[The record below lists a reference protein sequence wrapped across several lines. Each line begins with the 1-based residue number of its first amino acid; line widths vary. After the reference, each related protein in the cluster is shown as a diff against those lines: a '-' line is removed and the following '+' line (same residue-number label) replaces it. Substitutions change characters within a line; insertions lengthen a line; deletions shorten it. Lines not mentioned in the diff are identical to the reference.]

1 MRKKLTLFILVIYFL
16 LYPPKNLYNYIINT
30 NLFVDL
36 FVKLFPSQT
45 KLDICESLV
54 DDIKKV
60 IYPNTNDYSVSV
72 ANSNGKL
79 IANINGTIPRI
90 PASNQKLITT
100 AFALDK
106 LGPQRTLN
114 TSLYKTSSGI
124 YHIQGTGNP
133 DLSAADIS
141 SMADYIIKTLPY
153 NFNSTINLVIH
164 EEPRKYWWPS
174 SWSRHDRS
182 KTYGSP
188 ITRLAIQSN
197 SNSTSLYNPT
207 IFLKQLISN
216 DLYYNHGLK
225 INFEINHLRREP
237 DFSKIE
243 LLHSIKSA
251 PLYALISLANSES
264 HNFTSEVL
272 LRNSLNTWDVK
283 SFSNTV
289 LNWLLYK
296 RISAS
301 DFIVDDGSGLSRT
314 NRVTSNGLIDLLLTM
329 NNHRYSNYYFSSL
342 SVYGVRGTLKNKP
355 YNSNLDYKFYGKTG
369 TLDGVR
375 SISGILFDDNTEPSL
390 FISIIGNNL
399 LQSDQK
405 VDQILLTIS
414 KNSCS

>member
-1 MRKKLTLFILVIYFL
+1 
-16 LYPPKNLYNYIINT
+16 
-30 NLFVDL
+30 
-36 FVKLFPSQT
+36 
-45 KLDICESLV
+45 
-54 DDIKKV
+54 
-60 IYPNTNDYSVSV
+60 
-72 ANSNGKL
+72 
-79 IANINGTIPRI
+79 
-90 PASNQKLITT
+90 
-100 AFALDK
+100 
-106 LGPQRTLN
+106 
-114 TSLYKTSSGI
+114 
-124 YHIQGTGNP
+124 
-133 DLSAADIS
+133 
-141 SMADYIIKTLPY
+141 
-153 NFNSTINLVIH
+153 
-164 EEPRKYWWPS
+164 
-174 SWSRHDRS
+174 
-182 KTYGSP
+182 
-188 ITRLAIQSN
+188 
-197 SNSTSLYNPT
+197 
-207 IFLKQLISN
+207 
-216 DLYYNHGLK
+216 
-225 INFEINHLRREP
+225 
-237 DFSKIE
+237 IE